1 MPKRE
6 SGVLL
11 HITSLPSAYGIGD
24 LGPSAREFVD
34 FLAESKQRYWQVLP
48 LNPTNSACGNSPYSS
63 FSSYAANPYLISPG
77 LLLRD
82 GLITREDIV
91 PFPRHAE
98 DKVDF
103 EAVRIYKSRIFKLAF
118 ERFKVSRDKWAY
130 DLFCSNNKHWL
141 DDFALFVVLKDHFE
155 GKMWNAWTKELRDRD
170 HQALAE
176 ARRRFHEEIEREKFQ
191 QYLFFTQWEELK
203 KYCAEK
209 GVKIFGDIPIYVSF
223 DSADVWT
230 NPQLFK
236 LDADKNPTFVAGVP
250 PDYFSQTGQ
259 RWGNPVYDWEKL
271 RQTGYEW
278 WIKRLTHNLA
288 LFDLIRID
296 HFRGLVAFWQIP
308 AAEETA
314 VNGSWVGVPADDF
327 FFRLTKHF
335 KHLPVVAEDL
345 GIITDDVRETM
356 RRFGFWGMKVLL
368 FAFGEENSHH
378 PYLPHNFVPECV
390 VYTGTH
396 DNNTTRGWFDH
407 EARHDEKER
416 LARYLGKAVHSHE
429 VNWDLIRLAL
439 ESVAALSILP
449 MQDLLGLGEKARMN
463 KPGTPKGNWDW
474 RMTPH
479 QITPQLTLK
488 LWKMT
493 DEYGRS

>member
-6 SGVLL
+6 SGILL

-34 FLAESKQRYWQVLP
+34 FLAEGKQRCWQVLP
-48 LNPTNSACGNSPYSS
+48 LNPTNAACGNSPYSS

-91 PFPRHAE
+91 PFPRHAD

-103 EAVRIYKSRIFKLAF
+103 EAVRAYKDRIFGLAF
-118 ERFKVSRDKWAY
+118 VRFKNNRDQGGY
-130 DLFCSNNKHWL
+130 DIFCAGNKPWL
-141 DDFALFVVLKDHFE
+141 DDYALFVVLKNHFH
-155 GKMWNAWTKELRDRD
+155 GKMWNSWPRELRDRD

-176 ARRRFHEEIEREKFQ
+176 ARVKFHDAIELEKFQ
-191 QYLFFTQWEELK
+191 QYLFFTQWDELK
-203 KYCAEK
+203 KYSAEK

-230 NPQLFK
+230 NPRFFK

-259 RWGNPVYDWEKL
+259 RWGNPVYDWDELK
-271 RQTGYEW
+271 RTGYKW
-278 WIKRLTHNLA
+278 WIDRLAHNLK

-296 HFRGLVAFWQIP
+296 HFRGLVGFWQIP
-308 AAEETA
+308 AEEETA
-314 VNGSWVGVPADDF
+314 INGSWVGVPADDF
-327 FFRLTKHF
+327 FARLTDHF
-335 KHLPVVAEDL
+335 KPFPFIAEDL
-345 GIITDDVRETM
+345 GIITPDVREVM
-356 RRFGFWGMKVLL
+356 RRYHLWGMKVLL

-378 PYLPHNFVPECV
+378 PYLPHNYSPECV

-396 DNNTTRGWFDH
+396 DNNTARGWFEH

-416 LARYLGKAVHSHE
+416 LARYLGKGVHGSDVGWE
-429 VNWDLIRLAL
+429 LIRLAL
-439 ESVAALSILP
+439 ESVASLAIFP
-449 MQDLLGLGEKARMN
+449 MQDILGLGEKARMN
-463 KPGTPKGNWDW
+463 KPGTPKGNWSW

-479 QITPQLTLK
+479 QITPQLALK
-488 LWKMT
+488 LWKLT
-493 DEYGRS
+493 DEYGR